1 MTAYQLGP
9 LLYEGKAKR
18 VFQTDRADLLAV
30 EFKDDATAFN
40 ALKKAQLPGKGPLN
54 CRISALL
61 LERLE
66 QAGVPTHYLGIA
78 GDRWMLVRPVKV
90 IPLEV
95 VIRNLAAGSLCRQLP
110 IAPGTALSPP
120 LLDLYYKDDAFGDP
134 LLTEARL
141 EWLALVTP
149 EQRSELE
156 RLARWVN
163 AVLRELFATIQLEL
177 VDFKLEFGYT
187 AAGELVLADEI
198 SPDTCRLWDGR
209 IEDPN
214 DRILDKDRFR
224 QDLGGVIEAYGEVFK
239 RVQAVCPEPRL
250 YR

>member
-1 MTAYQLGP
+1 
-9 LLYEGKAKR
+9 
-18 VFQTDRADLLAV
+18 
-30 EFKDDATAFN
+30 
-40 ALKKAQLPGKGPLN
+40 
-54 CRISALL
+54 
-61 LERLE
+61 LER
-66 QAGVPTHYLGIA
+66 
-78 GDRWMLVRPVKV
+78 
-90 IPLEV
+90 
-95 VIRNLAAGSLCRQLP
+95 
-110 IAPGTALSPP
+110 
-120 LLDLYYKDDAFGDP
+120 
-134 LLTEARL
+134 
-141 EWLALVTP
+141 LALVTV

>member
-141 EWLALVTP
+141 ERLALVTP